1 MDIAIG
7 AHAGAGVSALRLDD
21 VSAARLALRA
31 AESAL
36 GERTDWW
43 FQGRELL
50 ESLAVR
56 LAAHDGQLVA
66 ARKRFH
72 VAVARL
78 ELMEVYAAAWMVADC
93 GAELAEQD
101 DGIWRVVE
109 RFTAHEAVREFVPLA
124 ARFTALRDL
133 AERPTST
140 HVVIPSTRLS
150 YDQTA
155 VAAR

>member
-1 MDIAIG
+1 M
-7 AHAGAGVSALRLDD
+7 S
-21 VSAARLALRA
+21 SARLALRA
-31 AESAL
+31 AEAAL
-36 GERTDWW
+36 GDRGDWW

-93 GAELAEQD
+93 GAELAERD
-101 DGIWRVVE
+101 EGIWRVVE
-109 RFTAHEAVREFVPLA
+109 RFMAHEAVQEFVPLA

-133 AERPTST
+133 AERPTGAHT
-140 HVVIPSTRLS
+140 VISPVGLS
-150 YDQTA
+150 YDQ
-155 VAAR
+155 AATGSR

>member
-1 MDIAIG
+1 
-7 AHAGAGVSALRLDD
+7 
-21 VSAARLALRA
+21 LRA
-31 AESAL
+31 AEAAL
-36 GERTDWW
+36 GDRADWW

-56 LAAHDGQLVA
+56 LAAHDGQFVA

-72 VAVARL
+72 AAVVRL

-101 DGIWRVVE
+101 QGIWRVVE
-109 RFTAHEAVREFVPLA
+109 RFTAHEAVQEFVPLA

-133 AERPTST
+133 ADRPTGVHSL
-140 HVVIPSTRLS
+140 IPADRLS
-150 YDQTA
+150 HDQSA
-155 VAAR
+155 SAAR

>member
-1 MDIAIG
+1 M
-7 AHAGAGVSALRLDD
+7 
-21 VSAARLALRA
+21 
-31 AESAL
+31 
-36 GERTDWW
+36 
-43 FQGRELL
+43 

-56 LAAHDGQLVA
+56 LAAHDGQLAA

-93 GAELAEQD
+93 GAELAERD
-101 DGIWRVVE
+101 EGTWRVVE

-133 AERPTST
+133 AERPTGA
-140 HVVIPSTRLS
+140 HAVIPPAQLS

-155 VAAR
+155 IAAR